1 MFTRPL
7 PFVFQF
13 CVLVVLTAMCV
24 CIAQAQPLAD
34 TNRKFTP
41 EQLIEDVDFYV
52 KTLEEAHVNPYSNVS
67 AAKFRAHAESIK
79 SKIRQIGAMTQKE
92 FWRLFAPLGASVG
105 DSHTVVM
112 ETRFFTKAE
121 DDPTEYLPVHADY
134 IDSKIVVT
142 DSFADEKI
150 EKGAV
155 ITAVNGV
162 AAKELV
168 RRLGDYQS
176 GTQREKTNR
185 AAGWLWIGAAEVLG
199 RPDEFTLSLAGG
211 KKVMVKGMKLPELLK
226 RMQAARAASK
236 PKTTAATA
244 AAGSNS
250 PIELKFL
257 DAETAYLNALT
268 FEYDLEKYKTHLNDV
283 FTQIKSAGVRNLII
297 DVRNNRGGNSALGYA
312 LIDMFNAKPLRGW
325 ASKWK
330 RSVFYAEAL
339 KRGESP
345 LPESS
350 IKKYLAARPGET
362 LSSDFGTVTP
372 GANPLRFGG
381 RVYVLSGAKTFS
393 SGMMFLGDIKDNK
406 LAKIVGEETD
416 EPACM
421 FGEMNLFWLPH
432 SRLRVSLSVKSWTP
446 PSGVCNGTRGIVPDV
461 VVKKSVADYLTQKD
475 RILETA
481 LNLIKRKPM

>member
-1 MFTRPL
+1 MFVRRL

-13 CVLVVLTAMCV
+13 CVLVALTALYV

-52 KTLEEAHVNPYSNVS
+52 KTLEEAHVNPYATVS
-67 AAKFRAHAESIK
+67 AAKFRAHAENIK
-79 SKIRQIGAMTQKE
+79 SKIRQHGAMTQKE
-92 FWRLFAPLGASVG
+92 FWRLFAPLVASVG
-105 DSHTVVM
+105 DSHTIVM

-121 DDPTEYLPVHADY
+121 DDPTKYLPVHADY
-134 IDSKIVVT
+134 IDGKVVVT

-150 EKGAV
+150 EKGAM
-155 ITAVNGV
+155 ITAVNEV

-176 GTQREKTNR
+176 GTEREKTNR
-185 AAGWLWIGAAEVLG
+185 AAGWLWIGAAEVFG

-211 KKVMVKGMKLPELLK
+211 KKVTVKGMKLPELLK
-226 RMQAARAASK
+226 RMQAASK
-236 PKTTAATA
+236 LKTTAATA
-244 AAGSNS
+244 ASSNS

-268 FEYDLEKYKTHLNDV
+268 FEYDLEKYKTHLKDV
-283 FTQIKSAGVRNLII
+283 FMQIKSAGVRNLII
-297 DVRNNRGGNSALGYA
+297 DVRNNRGGNSALGDA

-381 RVYVLSGAKTFS
+381 QVYVLSGAKTFS
-393 SGMMFLGDIKDNK
+393 SGVMFLGDVKDNK

-421 FGEMNLFWLPH
+421 FGEMSMFWLPH
-432 SRLRVSLSVKSWTP
+432 SRLRMSLSVKSWTP

-461 VVKKSVADYLTQKD
+461 VVKNPSPIT
-475 RILETA
+475 
-481 LNLIKRKPM
+481 